1 VKSLPFLAPA
11 FALVALL
18 GCGTSPLYQKT
29 YEQETQRLENQA
41 AAEREEAGRYA
52 AVVYFDVGSST
63 IKPEGYQELDW
74 FVEKVSVD
82 PTAGI
87 HVRGFADATGGDS
100 VNQRLSYERAQ
111 SVASYLVSKGIPPS
125 RLAPLG
131 FSSEFPAASNE
142 TTAGRRSNRRVE
154 VTVR

>member
-1 VKSLPFLAPA
+1 MSWLHLGISLAASA
-11 FALVALL
+11 FL
-18 GCGTSPLYQKT
+18 GCGTSPA
-29 YEQETQRLENQA
+29 YERAYEGETRRLESEA
-41 AAEREEAGRYA
+41 AAAREEAGRYA
-52 AVVYFDVGSST
+52 AVVYFDVGSAT
-63 IKPEGYQELDW
+63 IKPEGYRELDW

-111 SVASYLVSKGIPPS
+111 NVANYLVSKGIPPG

-131 FSSEFPAASNE
+131 FSSEFAAESNE
-142 TTAGRRSNRRVE
+142 TMEGRRSNRRVE